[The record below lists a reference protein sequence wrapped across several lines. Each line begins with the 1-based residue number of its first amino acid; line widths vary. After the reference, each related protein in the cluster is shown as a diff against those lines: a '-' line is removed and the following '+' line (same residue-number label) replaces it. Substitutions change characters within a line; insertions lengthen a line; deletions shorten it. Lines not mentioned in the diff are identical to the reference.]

1 LFSVSGSV
9 IVTNSEMRHA
19 MKTIRALRQEQGWTQ
34 FELALRVGVQPQAVY
49 LWESGRRT
57 PQVPQLR
64 RLGQLFNICSDEIM
78 LEPISEVPTVTE
90 HRARATRHQGES
102 PPGRDSDGRAITRGQ
117 DTPAVA
123 RDDP

>member
-1 LFSVSGSV
+1 
-9 IVTNSEMRHA
+9 

-49 LWESGRRT
+49 LWESGRRM

-64 RLGQLFNICSDEIM
+64 RLGELFGVCSDEII
-78 LEPISEVPTVTE
+78 LEPISEASAVTR
-90 HRARATRHQGES
+90 HRTRATRHRGE
-102 PPGRDSDGRAITRGQ
+102 PAPGRGPNGRAVTRGRGIS
-117 DTPAVA
+117 DAG